1 MNQLLKKGIVAL
13 LAAAFAFQAYGC
25 GQHEEP
31 TAPTLVV
38 ATYEKH
44 ADAMN
49 RLADAFNSKNSDVQ
63 VSVRVYGSENEKN
76 YYLSHNADDADFYTF
91 DYALDAENYAD
102 KLYALNRLGTTNRY
116 LVGTI
121 NYLRTNDDLV
131 YVLPT
136 DGLYLTQCYNV
147 GLLNACNLEIP
158 TTITELVSLTG
169 RLRKYVKEDMVSA
182 SATVGGKD
190 SVLFA
195 LMSMAY
201 PLYLNT
207 ARGTDFF
214 NRFISGEA
222 SILDDEYVKEWTNV
236 FEHLKILYENGFYSL
251 ADLDATLTDGIDRF
265 NSGKYFAMQNSAK
278 VFTTTDFTD
287 RSDFRYA
294 PFVGNTERDGCIG
307 SIPSF
312 FLGLSAKTGLNN
324 NTKAKAKKFLDFFAT
339 DEGQAC
345 IRKESITETKEYVS
359 YLKNTAAETPDIFA
373 DVQQKID
380 EGRFF
385 LADIFYYSFSY
396 CIDDVISYLSDDINL
411 ERMLEGIDRK
421 IREGKNAARNPVAKI
436 TTSYDFDPDKLYT
449 ERTFYGDFYANAL
462 ASADYVDAVLVPS
475 KYVRCALL
483 EGILTENEL
492 ESVFPDH
499 ELVYAEITAKTFAE
513 IYRKIQDGTLAAP
526 EGEGGCY
533 PLAPKISVRN
543 GKSVRPDGSELKD
556 DEKIFVLIPKDVA
569 MATEEI
575 RIGKETTVK
584 QLLLSYFRRETE
596 R

>member
-1 MNQLLKKGIVAL
+1 MNQLLKKGIVAI
-13 LAAAFAFQAYGC
+13 LAAAFAFQATGC

-31 TAPTLVV
+31 TAPILVI

-169 RLRKYVKEDMVSA
+169 RLRKYVKGDTVSA

-222 SILDDEYVKEWTNV
+222 SILDDEYVKDWTNV

-251 ADLDATLTDGIDRF
+251 ADLDATLTDGVDRF
-265 NSGKYFAMQNSAK
+265 HSGKYFAMQNSAK

-287 RSDFRYA
+287 RSDFRYV

-312 FLGLSAKTGLNN
+312 FLGLSAKTGLNK

-345 IRKESITETKEYVS
+345 IRKESITGTKEYVS
-359 YLKNTAAETPDIFA
+359 YLKNTVVETPGVFA
-373 DVQQKID
+373 GLQQKID

-396 CIDDVISYLSDDINL
+396 CIDDVISYLSDEINL

-421 IREGKNAARNPVAKI
+421 IREGKNAAKTSVAKI
-436 TTSYDFDPDKLYT
+436 TSTYDFDPDELYT
-449 ERTFYGDFYANAL
+449 KRSFYGDYYANAL

-483 EGILTENEL
+483 SGVLTENDL
-492 ESVFPDH
+492 EAVFPDH

-513 IYRKIQDGTLAAP
+513 LYRKIQDGTLAAP

-533 PLAPKISVRN
+533 PLAPKITVQN
-543 GKSVRPDGSELKD
+543 GKTVRRDGSELKD
-556 DEKIFVLIPKDVA
+556 DEKIFVLIPKDA
-569 MATEEI
+569 ATATEDI

-584 QLLLSYFRRETE
+584 QLLISYFRKEAE

>member
-1 MNQLLKKGIVAL
+1 MI
-13 LAAAFAFQAYGC
+13 
-25 GQHEEP
+25 
-31 TAPTLVV
+31 

-44 ADAMN
+44 AAAMN

-63 VSVRVYGSENEKN
+63 VSVRVYSSENEKN

-91 DYALDAENYAD
+91 DYALDANNYTD

-121 NYLRTNDDLV
+121 NYLRSDDDSV

-136 DGLYLTQCYNV
+136 DGLYLTQCYNID
-147 GLLNACNLEIP
+147 LLTESSLEIP
-158 TTITELVSLTG
+158 NTIAELVTLTG
-169 RLRKYVKEDMVSA
+169 RLRKYVKGDLASA

-190 SVLFA
+190 SVLFS

-207 ARGTDFF
+207 AHGTYFF
-214 NRFISGEA
+214 DRFISGEV
-222 SILDDEYVKEWTNV
+222 SIRDEEYVKDWTDI

-265 NSGKYFAMQNSAK
+265 NSNKYFAMQNSAK
-278 VFTTTDFTD
+278 VFTTTDF
-287 RSDFRYA
+287 SGHPNFRYV
-294 PFVGNTERDGCIG
+294 PFVGNTERDGCVG

-312 FLGLSAKTGLNN
+312 FLGLSSETGFEAALR
-324 NTKAKAKKFLDFFAT
+324 TKAKTFLDFFAT
-339 DEGQAC
+339 DEAQTC
-345 IRKESITETKEYVS
+345 IRKKSVTETKEYVS
-359 YLKNTAAETPDIFA
+359 YLKNTNLETPEVFA
-373 DVQQKID
+373 GLQQKID

-385 LADIFYYSFSY
+385 IADTFYYTFSY
-396 CIDDVISYLSDDINL
+396 CTDDVISYLSDEINL
-411 ERMLEGIDRK
+411 ERMLDQIDMK
-421 IREGKNAARNPVAKI
+421 IREGKNAAKNPVAEI
-436 TTSYDFDPDKLYT
+436 RTLYGFDPDKFYKQ
-449 ERTFYGDFYANAL
+449 RTSYGDFYTNAL

-483 EGILTENEL
+483 QGVLTENEL

-499 ELVYAEITAKTFAE
+499 ELAYAEITAKTYTE
-513 IYRKIQDGTLAAP
+513 IYRKIQDGTIAAS

-543 GKSVRPDGSELKD
+543 GKAVRRDGSELHD
-556 DEKIFVLIPKDVA
+556 DEKIFVLIPKDA
-569 MATEEI
+569 ATATEDI

-584 QLLLSYFRRETE
+584 QLLLSYFRKETE